1 MSAPQR
7 RRHQHWYDAGPKA
20 PDLFMPPSVPVNTS
34 EAAAEAVKS
43 SAPSIREA
51 IFTRI
56 QDAGV
61 HGMTAG
67 ELEALGYAGS
77 TIRPRLRELQGDASW
92 AKSYLPARIVKTAA
106 QRGGMRVY
114 CAVQR
119 LQVSTAH
126 DGTSRLEHSE

>member
-7 RRHQHWYDAGPKA
+7 RRHQHWYEAGPKA
-20 PDLFMPPSVPVNTS
+20 PDLFTPPSVPVNTS

-56 QDAGV
+56 REAGER
-61 HGMTAG
+61 GMTAG
-67 ELEALGYAGS
+67 ELEALGYLGS
-77 TIRPRLRELQGDASW
+77 TCRPRLVELEGRAKW
-92 AKSYLPARIVKTAA
+92 ANGQLKARIIKTSE

-114 CAVQR
+114 VA
-119 LQVSTAH
+119 L
-126 DGTSRLEHSE
+126 